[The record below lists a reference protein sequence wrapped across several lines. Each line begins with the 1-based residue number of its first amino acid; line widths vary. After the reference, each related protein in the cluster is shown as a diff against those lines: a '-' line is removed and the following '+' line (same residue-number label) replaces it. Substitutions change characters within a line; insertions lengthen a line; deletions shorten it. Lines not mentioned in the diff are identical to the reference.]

1 MQEKSCGFRPERM
14 IASAM
19 ACSRAPFPTSSTP
32 GMKHLLPVGDR
43 PAESIENKGEMN
55 RRMVCIITEK
65 GDQVNENG
73 GFDPAKLFLQSC
85 TQRHVDFSRIVR

>member
-1 MQEKSCGFRPERM
+1 MQAKSLGFRTERV

-32 GMKHLLPVGDR
+32 GMKHLLPVADR
-43 PAESIENKGEMN
+43 PVEMIENKGEMN

-73 GFDPAKLFLQSC
+73 SIEAAKLLQSSC
-85 TQRHVDFSRIVR
+85 VQRHVDFSPIVR